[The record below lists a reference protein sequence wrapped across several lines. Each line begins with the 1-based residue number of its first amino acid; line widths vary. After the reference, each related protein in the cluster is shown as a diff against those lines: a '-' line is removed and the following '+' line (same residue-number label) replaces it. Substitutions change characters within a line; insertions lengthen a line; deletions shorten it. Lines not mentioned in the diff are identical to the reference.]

1 MHRPGREAYG
11 KGYIE
16 GAAMA
21 IKILVTNDD
30 GIHAEGIQRLSQV
43 LFESGACSLTII
55 APDHERSAVGHAITM
70 HRPLRVEPA
79 HFLHNPALIGWAV
92 NGTPSDCVKLA
103 VEALL
108 EEKPDMIIS
117 GINRGSNLGTDVLYS
132 GTVSAAVEGIILGIP
147 SVAVSLT
154 GEGSSEDFA
163 FAAEFVRDF
172 IPHLCEEGLPAG
184 TLLNINVPSGRGAI
198 KGTRVTRLGTMRYRN
213 SFDRRTD
220 PRGMSYYWL
229 AGELVK
235 GEEEENSDVQA
246 VRDGFISITP
256 VHFDLTNDAIIPE
269 LEKMVDRIPK
279 KQ

>member
-1 MHRPGREAYG
+1 
-11 KGYIE
+11 
-16 GAAMA
+16 MA
-21 IKILVTNDD
+21 IKTLVTNDD
-30 GIHAEGIQRLSQV
+30 GIYAEGIQRLSQV
-43 LFESGACSLTII
+43 LFESGAYCLTVI

-79 HFLHNPALIGWAV
+79 HFLHNPALTGWAV

-103 VEALL
+103 VEALM
-108 EEKPDMIIS
+108 EEKPDIIIS

-132 GTVSAAVEGIILGIP
+132 GTVSAAVEGVILGIP
-147 SVAVSLT
+147 AVAVSLT
-154 GEGSSEDFA
+154 GEGNSEDFT

-172 IPHLCEEGLPAG
+172 IPHLIEEVLPAG
-184 TLLNINVPSGRGAI
+184 TLLNINVPSGRSAI

-220 PRGMSYYWL
+220 PRGMTYYWL

-235 GEEEENSDVQA
+235 GETEENSDVQA

-256 VHFDLTNDAIIPE
+256 VHFDLTNDAFIPE
-269 LEKMVDRIPK
+269 LNKMVARIERNAG
-279 KQ
+279 